1 MRGVFLTHSHIMLG
15 GCIMFFNVADSQCEC
30 ARREKSVRRRWIGFG
45 PKSMS
50 ASLFFLIFQKYLCL
64 CLFFFFHLFLFS
76 ISSVF
81 PALCAPSL
89 VFFLISDDNC
99 CSQSYRWVHMTM
111 WLNDQILNTL
121 ILLMMKSFFSFIF
134 IWATVQKIIP
144 ITCLL

>member
-1 MRGVFLTHSHIMLG
+1 MCGVFLTHSHIMLG
-15 GCIMFFNVADSQCEC
+15 GCIMFFNVADSLCEC

-50 ASLFFLIFQKYLCL
+50 ASLCSFLYFKNICVYVSSFFPLVSFLSFVCILCPLCSIFS
-64 CLFFFFHLFLFS
+64 LFS
-76 ISSVF
+76 H
-81 PALCAPSL
+81 CR
-89 VFFLISDDNC
+89 
-99 CSQSYRWVHMTM
+99 SQSYRWVNMTM
-111 WLNDQILNTL
+111 WLSDQILNTL